1 MWGLSAMNSNIISK
15 IAVCLALFL
24 LGGTAFGQPNY
35 VMTESGAQ
43 AKDKVRDNFYDRTL
57 HLEKLPLEPEY
68 VNERD
73 VMWEKRIWREINV
86 KTKRNHPFAYANRPL
101 AQILFELAT
110 KGDVTAYATIND
122 EFTTPLCADDIS
134 NLLNTKETI
143 VVIDPETL
151 EEKEVVVENSFDYSR
166 VQRFR
171 IKEVWYFDTKYSKL
185 NVRILGIA
193 PIVKR
198 LDDMG
203 NVLFEGPLCWF
214 YYPEL
219 RNLLNREEAFNEG
232 NDAARMT
239 WTDMFDARLFESNIT
254 KESNVHDRRI
264 QDYKTGIDALVEADK
279 IKEGIFNF
287 EHDLWEY

>member
-15 IAVCLALFL
+15 IAVCLAFFL

-43 AKDKVRDNFYDRTL
+43 VKDKVRDNFYDRTL

-110 KGDVTAYATIND
+110 QGEVTAYATNND
-122 EFTTPLCADDIS
+122 EFTTPLCADDVL

-143 VVIDPETL
+143 VVIDPTTL

-166 VQRFR
+166 VVRFR
-171 IKEVWYFDTKYSKL
+171 VKEVWYFDTKYSKL

-203 NVLFEGPLCWF
+203 NVLFRFAGFIIPNCAICSLAKKPLMS
-214 YYPEL
+214 
-219 RNLLNREEAFNEG
+219 AT
-232 NDAARMT
+232 M
-239 WTDMFDARLFESNIT
+239 RL
-254 KESNVHDRRI
+254 V
-264 QDYKTGIDALVEADK
+264 
-279 IKEGIFNF
+279 
-287 EHDLWEY
+287 

>member
-1 MWGLSAMNSNIISK
+1 MWGLSAMSSNIISK
-15 IAVCLALFL
+15 ISICF
-24 LGGTAFGQPNY
+24 AFFVFGQPVFAQPNY

-43 AKDKVRDNFYDRTL
+43 VKDKVRDNFYDRNL

-86 KTKRNHPFAYANRPL
+86 QTKRNHPFAYANRPF
-101 AQILFELAT
+101 AEILFDLV
-110 KGDVTAYATIND
+110 KSGDATAYATNND
-122 EFTTPLCADDIS
+122 EFTTPLCADDIAA
-134 NLLNTKETI
+134 LLDTKETI

-151 EEKEVVVENSFDYSR
+151 EEKEVVVENKFDYSR
-166 VQRFR
+166 VKRFR
-171 IKEVWYFDTKYSKL
+171 LKEVWYFDSKYSKL

-193 PIVKR
+193 PIVTR

-219 RNLLNREEAFNEG
+219 RNLLTREEAFNEG

-264 QDYKTGIDALVEADK
+264 EDYKSGIDALVEADK

>member
-1 MWGLSAMNSNIISK
+1 MNSNIISK
-15 IAVCLALFL
+15 IAVCLAFFL

-35 VMTESGAQ
+35 IVTESGATV
-43 AKDKVRDNFYDRTL
+43 KDKVRDNFYDRTL

-110 KGDVTAYATIND
+110 QGEVTAYATNND
-122 EFTTPLCADDIS
+122 EFTTPLCVDDVL

-143 VVIDPETL
+143 VVIDPTTL

-166 VQRFR
+166 VVRFR
-171 IKEVWYFDTKYSKL
+171 VKEVWYFDTKYSKL

-219 RNLLNREEAFNEG
+219 RNLLTREEAFNEG

-239 WTDMFDARLFESNIT
+239 WTDMFDARLFESVIT

-279 IKEGIFNF
+279 IKDGIFNF